1 MEEFAR
7 YLRAKRSIDDRAL
20 NRRVWERLRRELGE
34 QGAESLLVAEVG
46 AGLGTGA
53 ERASEWRLF
62 EPLSAIRYT
71 AVEPRRELVDQAR
84 LRARSLPFPTEF
96 VGSTL
101 MEFARRRE
109 NAGRFDLVVAHA
121 LLDILELESALEA
134 LVGLARPGGF
144 LYFPITFDGE
154 TIFEPRA
161 PGDEAVLSAYHETME
176 ERGSSRTGRRLFH
189 ALRSHPVEVL
199 EIGSSDWIVH
209 PAGGG
214 YPGDEEFFLRFLLST
229 IEGAVRDRLDA
240 AILGPWLGERLGQLD
255 SADLFYCAHQLDALA
270 RKAP

>member
-1 MEEFAR
+1 
-7 YLRAKRSIDDRAL
+7 
-20 NRRVWERLRRELGE
+20 
-34 QGAESLLVAEVG
+34 
-46 AGLGTGA
+46 
-53 ERASEWRLF
+53 
-62 EPLSAIRYT
+62 
-71 AVEPRRELVDQAR
+71 
-84 LRARSLPFPTEF
+84 
-96 VGSTL
+96 

-121 LLDILELESALEA
+121 LLDILELDSALEA

-176 ERGSSRTGRRLFH
+176 DRGSSRTGRRIFH

-199 EIGSSDWIVH
+199 EIGSSDWVVH
-209 PAGGG
+209 PAGGE
-214 YPGDEEFFLRFLLST
+214 YSGDEEFFLRFLLST
-229 IEGAVRDRLDA
+229 IEGALRHRVDA
-240 AILGPWLGERLGQLD
+240 AILDPWLEERRRHLD
-255 SADLFYCAHQLDALA
+255 SADLLYCAHQLDVLA